1 MSGKNEFIIR
11 IGGAAGDGVA
21 SAGETF
27 GKICSRLGLYVH
39 GLNFYQSVIRGGLV
53 GWNIRASN
61 RPIKSQG
68 QGIDFLIA
76 LTTLAANTYGRELQP
91 GGLLIYDEKKVKPN
105 AEDLPKDI
113 NLCPLPLIETA
124 KEFGRRM
131 TILQN
136 TVAIGAVLKVLNIES
151 GYFNEMLREQFQ
163 KKGEEIIKI
172 NLGAAERGYQLGS
185 GLPLF
190 QHSVQFGGSPRM
202 FISGNQAI
210 GLGAMAAG
218 LQYYAAYPMTPATSI
233 LHFLAAHAN
242 EYRMVVKQVEDE
254 LGVVNSTIG
263 ASFAGVKAM
272 CGTSGGGFALMTEA
286 IGFAGM
292 IETPLVVVTSMRG
305 GPSTGLPTKT
315 EQGDLNQVFGAS
327 QGDFPKAIFAPLNVA
342 DAYDTI
348 VEALNLAERYQIPI
362 IVMSDLYL
370 SEHYETIEEVNLEPE
385 VYERLAPN
393 GQNDYLRYKSDT
405 ENGVSPRSIPGES
418 GYEFI
423 AGSDEH
429 DEKGDLIS
437 DVRAGLPEQFI
448 IRKQMMEKRGRKLE
462 FLGRELRPPETYG
475 PPNSEITIIGWGS
488 STGAIQEAVD
498 ILNSNGVRVNSLHI
512 RSIVPFNKDKL
523 ANFLQNAKKIVI
535 VEGNYSG
542 QMKRHISAETS
553 IKIDYSYNKY
563 DGDYL
568 SPKEIVDFV
577 KQEVLE

>member
-1 MSGKNEFIIR
+1 MSVKNEFIVR

-53 GWNIRASN
+53 GWNIRASS

-68 QGIDFLIA
+68 QGIDILIA
-76 LTTLAANTYGRELQP
+76 LTTLAANTYGHELQP
-91 GGLLIYDEKKVKPN
+91 GGLLIYDEKKVKPK

-136 TVAIGAVLKVLNIES
+136 TVAIAAVLRVLNIES
-151 GYFNEMLREQFQ
+151 GHFNQLLREQFQ

-185 GLPLF
+185 GLPSF

-233 LHFLAAHAN
+233 LHFLAAHAK
-242 EYRMVVKQVEDE
+242 EYGMVVKQVEDE
-254 LGVVNSTIG
+254 LGVVNSAIG
-263 ASFAGVKAM
+263 ASFAGTKSM

-327 QGDFPKAIFAPLNVA
+327 QGDFPKAIFAPLNVT

-348 VEALNLAERYQIPI
+348 VEALNLAEKYQIPI

-385 VYERLAPN
+385 IYERLAPN
-393 GQNDYLRYKSDT
+393 GLSDYLRYKSDT

-429 DEKGDLIS
+429 DEKGNLIS
-437 DVRAGLPEQFI
+437 DVRAGLPEQFV

-462 FLGRELRPPETYG
+462 FLSRELRPPETYG

-498 ILNSNGVRVNSLHI
+498 ILNSIGIRANSLHI
-512 RSIVPFNKDKL
+512 RSIVPFNEDMFG
-523 ANFLQNAKKIVI
+523 NYLQNAKKVVM

-553 IKIDYSYNKY
+553 IKIDNSYNKY

-568 SPKEIVDFV
+568 SPKEIVNFV
-577 KQEVLE
+577 KQEVL